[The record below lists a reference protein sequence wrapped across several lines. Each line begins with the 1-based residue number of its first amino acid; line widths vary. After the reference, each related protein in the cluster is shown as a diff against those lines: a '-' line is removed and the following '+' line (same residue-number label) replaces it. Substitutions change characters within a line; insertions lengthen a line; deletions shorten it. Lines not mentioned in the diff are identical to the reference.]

1 MLDTGGDSEAIVSVI
16 TLLRKLE
23 WEMNMSKLILQ
34 KIMNKVE
41 SKWY

>member
-1 MLDTGGDSEAIVSVI
+1 MLGTGGDSEDIVSVI
-16 TLLRKLE
+16 TWLRKLE
-23 WEMNMSKLILQ
+23 WEMNMPKLILQ